1 MFRKESSGKLLL
13 YSVKFHYKEGFVH
26 PVGGK
31 TKLDLLMGMVHIHSW
46 SSGVLTQYTLHID
59 CILIKPWSTS
69 MKLGTQVPMK
79 ISLIL
84 KKFEKIDQTTLHDDS
99 YKNTL
104 HVLFASNVWISKNI
118 RFRLKKPLDFNRNF
132 ENIEIW
138 WKYLFIKKVSI

>member
-1 MFRKESSGKLLL
+1 
-13 YSVKFHYKEGFVH
+13 
-26 PVGGK
+26 
-31 TKLDLLMGMVHIHSW
+31 
-46 SSGVLTQYTLHID
+46 
-59 CILIKPWSTS
+59 

-132 ENIEIW
+132 KNIEIW
-138 WKYLFIKKVSI
+138 WKYLFIKKGSI